1 MKQNTILLII
11 LVLCWTLNP
20 FFKKQLSNKL
30 DSEEQLIFNHG
41 LCTLL
46 IVLYFIYIIAYNK
59 YELNNIN
66 KLSTKDII
74 ISTLGAFITVLAS
87 ILLIK
92 ILKDEDVSS
101 IIPQIQPCIIVLS
114 LFIGIFLYGEEFTY
128 NKIIGTGLV
137 TFGIIFLNSK

>member
-46 IVLYFIYIIAYNK
+46 IVLYFIYIIAYNN

>member
-66 KLSTKDII
+66 KLSTKDIM
-74 ISTLGAFITVLAS
+74 ISTLGAFVTVLAS

-92 ILKDEDVSS
+92 ILKDEDVST
-101 IIPQIQPCIIVLS
+101 ILPQIQPCIIVLT

>member
-1 MKQNTILLII
+1 MLDIKS
-11 LVLCWTLNP
+11 

-46 IVLYFIYIIAYNK
+46 IVYIYFIYIIAYNN

-101 IIPQIQPCIIVLS
+101 IIPQIQLCIKVLS